1 MYEPGSHRPLAVIDG
16 NKLTLPEYL
25 EPKVYWYHNDHL
37 GTPHSLTDING
48 EEVYR
53 CQFDAYGNLVED
65 GLLMQ
70 FVLGTMFIVLPVFWI
85 GAVSWAGI
93 QTGNSLDGILKTVQ
107 TNVTPKM
114 RNKKQSSYGYDDD
127 EN

>member
-1 MYEPGSHRPLAVIDG
+1 MTRWLDTSL
-16 NKLTLPEYL
+16 L
-25 EPKVYWYHNDHL
+25 EL
-37 GTPHSLTDING
+37 M
-48 EEVYR
+48 
-53 CQFDAYGNLVED
+53 YGNDTQNLIGMQNSGD

>member
-1 MYEPGSHRPLAVIDG
+1 
-16 NKLTLPEYL
+16 
-25 EPKVYWYHNDHL
+25 
-37 GTPHSLTDING
+37 
-48 EEVYR
+48 
-53 CQFDAYGNLVED
+53 
-65 GLLMQ
+65 MQ

-93 QTGNSLDGILKTVQ
+93 QAGNALDGILKIVQ

-114 RNKKQSSYGYDDD
+114 RNKKQSSYAYGDD